1 MGGMAEL
8 DVRVEA
14 GLLKLNGGGATPLH
28 GDQLLG
34 HRPAHAAD
42 VDDLHWNPREIFLGN
57 SL

>member
-42 VDDLHWNPREIFLGN
+42 VDDLH
-57 SL
+57 